1 VLLTWLLLEPPGR
14 LLTTGH
20 RSALAALRRL
30 DMDTIDRDGIDG
42 HHKLPPGLGHS
53 SAPMLSPTT
62 TYTGPP
68 PPYSCP
74 SSATPSNPGAFEYI
88 SPPSS
93 RRTTVDDKASG
104 TRQSLPSIQ
113 EALGGDGTKP
123 FSASSMVHPL
133 PPSSRM
139 TQPTLSFGS
148 GQSVPEAPSGPPN
161 PFSQGPVSGQTAD
174 NDAFSTNSAKPQDLR
189 PEQGTIRSTFP
200 AINNAEPILGAP
212 HSMEAKSP
220 ISKSTHPAPNS
231 YNHSPHSNTYHP
243 TDDASTRFP
252 PYRSP
257 YAYSAPPS
265 NPPPS
270 AYPSAPD
277 YSRFNPAFKFDDK
290 KSAIPRSHPV
300 QPYSDSVKRHLDIFD
315 VELALNEVC
324 TIPTKEEF
332 SLTGYIDRGRLWSS
346 ARVFSHL
353 ESTGPPTAKIGAAF
367 RQSPKFVRARRVDAP
382 IRKGCRC
389 AWPHQR
395 SRHRAT
401 ACTCR

>member
-1 VLLTWLLLEPPGR
+1 
-14 LLTTGH
+14 
-20 RSALAALRRL
+20 
-30 DMDTIDRDGIDG
+30 MDTINRDGIDC

-53 SAPMLSPTT
+53 TAPLISPTT

-93 RRTTVDDKASG
+93 RRTTVDDKVFG

-133 PPSSRM
+133 SATSRLA
-139 TQPTLSFGS
+139 QPTLSFGP
-148 GQSVPEAPSGPPN
+148 GQSLPEAPSGPPN
-161 PFSQGPVSGQTAD
+161 PFSQGPVAGQAPD
-174 NDAFSTNSAKPQDLR
+174 NDAYSLHSAKPQDLR
-189 PEQGTIRSTFP
+189 PEQERIKSTFP
-200 AINNAEPILGAP
+200 AINNTETTLAAP

-220 ISKSTHPAPNS
+220 RPKSTHPAASNL

-243 TDDASTRFP
+243 ADDTTTRFP

-257 YAYSAPPS
+257 YAYSAPSS
-265 NPPPS
+265 NPPS
-270 AYPSAPD
+270 STYPSAPD

-290 KSAIPRSHPV
+290 KPSVPRSHPV

-315 VELALNEVC
+315 VELALNDVC
-324 TIPTKEEF
+324 PIF
-332 SLTGYIDRGRLWSS
+332 S
-346 ARVFSHL
+346 
-353 ESTGPPTAKIGAAF
+353 
-367 RQSPKFVRARRVDAP
+367 
-382 IRKGCRC
+382 
-389 AWPHQR
+389 
-395 SRHRAT
+395 
-401 ACTCR
+401 